1 MDGEP
6 GPGRQPQQDVLRG
19 RSLVAE
25 LFPPPDLGPFCFP
38 AQTLGPQHPL
48 IKKQGK
54 ITMNA
59 LETRGPRE

>member
-1 MDGEP
+1 M
-6 GPGRQPQQDVLRG
+6 
-19 RSLVAE
+19 AE

-54 ITMNA
+54 ITVNA